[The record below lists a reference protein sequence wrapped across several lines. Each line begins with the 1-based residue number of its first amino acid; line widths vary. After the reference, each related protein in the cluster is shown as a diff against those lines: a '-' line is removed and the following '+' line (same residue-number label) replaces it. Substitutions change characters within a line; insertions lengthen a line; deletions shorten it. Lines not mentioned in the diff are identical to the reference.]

1 MERDEEL
8 KQKIIEKLEQE
19 LNSFKQT
26 IKEKGVDYAIDKAYE
41 LTAKQEIIGCFE
53 CEFNL
58 SKTQIRALMAKENVL
73 DELYDDW
80 ISFNGNMREDIY
92 FCVDESL
99 DKITYS
105 YMQGIKMNKKFDR

>member
-1 MERDEEL
+1 MEKDEEL
-8 KQKIIEKLEQE
+8 KQKLIEKLEQE

-41 LTAKQEIIGCFE
+41 LTAKQGIIDCFI
-53 CEFNL
+53 CDFNL

-80 ISFNGNMREDIY
+80 LGFDGNMREDIT
-92 FCVDESL
+92 FCVEEAL

-105 YMQGIKMNKKFDR
+105 YVQKINMNKKFDR